1 MLRFPRSSFVCR
13 SARRTIAMRCFT
25 APEIAILSVL
35 SLGCQQPTATP
46 PLVATAPPASNTATQ
61 PREAEELRLKA
72 AYPGLQT
79 LSEAFPKGSFTI
91 DAQDAATRGTLLL
104 ASVTGHLERGYD
116 LERTADGRISLSFF
130 AAVETDDRIYSDEER
145 IGPSYIVQL
154 QCSEEQANALR
165 KRPSQ
170 LPLSRAIRFPL
181 RVIFRLSSAS
191 RRPIL
196 ALPSDDRRPPG
207 RVLQGTLVAFSPSS
221 GVPD

>member
-1 MLRFPRSSFVCR
+1 MRFF
-13 SARRTIAMRCFT
+13 I

-46 PLVATAPPASNTATQ
+46 PPAATAPPASNTVTQ

-104 ASVTGHLERGYD
+104 ASVYQGHGLERGYVLKPGQHLERGYD
-116 LERTADGRISLSFF
+116 LERTADGRIVLSFF
-130 AAVETDDRIYSDEER
+130 ATTVETDDDIFSENR

-165 KRPSQ
+165 KQPSR
-170 LPLSRAIRFPL
+170 LPLSKAIRFPL

-196 ALPSDDRRPPG
+196 ALPSDDLRPPG